1 MARRPSPFTETGELT
16 SVGKMLAVRS
26 VVLAVFLSILG
37 FSVGSVFLGVVLPV
51 LALSIPFGFML
62 YLRRQANGS

>member
-26 VVLAVFLSILG
+26 IVLAVFLSILG
-37 FSVGSVFLGVVLPV
+37 FSIGSVFLGVVLPV
-51 LALSIPFGFML
+51 LAVSVRFGFML
-62 YLRRQANGS
+62 HLRKRAKTS

>member
-1 MARRPSPFTETGELT
+1 MRVSL
-16 SVGKMLAVRS
+16 RS

-37 FSVGSVFLGVVLPV
+37 FSVGNVFLGVVLPV

-62 YLRRQANGS
+62 FLRNRAKNS